1 MTRYSLAV
9 LALVSLF
16 AASSVAF
23 QPEAPRAKKSIKE
36 VMELAHKDGLL
47 KKVVDKEASKEDK
60 DQLLDL
66 YIDMLE
72 TEPPMGDRSSWIML
86 AGRSV
91 VAASKVAVGREGAE
105 EELKEATN
113 CAACHRVHKPAN

>member
-1 MTRYSLAV
+1 MARYSLAV

-23 QPEAPRAKKSIKE
+23 QPEAARTKKSIKE
-36 VMELAHKDGLL
+36 VMEIGHKDGLL
-47 KKVVDKEASKEDK
+47 KKVLDKEASKEEK

-66 YIDMLE
+66 YIDLLE
-72 TEPPMGDRSSWIML
+72 TEPPMGEQSSWIML

>member
-1 MTRYSLAV
+1 MIRYSFAV
-9 LALVSLF
+9 LALVGLF

-23 QPEAPRAKKSIKE
+23 QAQAPKPTNSIKK
-36 VMELAHKDGLL
+36 VMELAHKEGLL
-47 KKVVDKEASKEDK
+47 KKVLDKEATKEDK
-60 DQLLDL
+60 DRLLDL

-72 TEPPMGDRSSWIML
+72 TEPPQGEQSSWILL

-91 VAASKVAVGREGAE
+91 VAAGKVAVGREGAE

-113 CAACHRVHKPAN
+113 CAACHRVHKPAT

>member
-1 MTRYSLAV
+1 MARYSLAV

-23 QPEAPRAKKSIKE
+23 QPEAAREKKSIKE
-36 VMELAHKDGLL
+36 VMEIGHKDGLL
-47 KKVVDKEASKEDK
+47 KKVLDKEASKEEK

-66 YIDMLE
+66 YIDLLE